1 MGRLIYGNDPELE
14 WVVQKYGGTSIGKYA
29 FQIAQDIIRETLRR
43 NRVAVVCSAR
53 STTSKV
59 AGTTTRL
66 IDIFNA
72 FEAARVRGVQH
83 SDSLAALRTSLDV
96 IIQEHIAATAPSLES
111 EDSRDRLAESLSL
124 QGQVTVSAVAE
135 ALTLSDYDYSFVQ
148 DRLISLGEK
157 LSCLSLLAILQ
168 DLGVEAEYVDLS
180 TILPRRG
187 PLAVRAGDAAYAEL
201 STVIAA
207 RLLAY
212 GPRVPVITGF
222 FGHNPGGGM
231 LASEIGRG
239 YTDLCAA
246 LCAVGLGA
254 AELQIWKEVDGIM
267 TADPS
272 RVARAQ
278 LIPRMSLAEA
288 AALTQHG
295 SEVVHALAIRHLT
308 AAAPTAIALTIR
320 NVKRPLAL
328 GTMVRRADDDDD
340 DDDDDKC
347 ESSYTD
353 SDTDCASLKF
363 AATFC
368 RAITAKDDACILHS
382 TTVQLIT
389 TSTSQLSPSSS
400 VKRPSRFSL
409 SSAKRILLG
418 QNKVAT
424 SQTASII
431 TLICNRADG
440 TCPLASRVLAI
451 LKAASIESTL
461 LPLDDS
467 GCVSCVVPSPDT
479 RRAMNLLHGQLC
491 LLRD

>member
-29 FQIAQDIIRETLRR
+29 FRIAQDIIRETLRR

-135 ALTLSDYDYSFVQ
+135 ALTLSDYDYDLVQ

-168 DLGVEAEYVDLS
+168 DLTRSTDRVLHQGVEAEYVDLS

-207 RLLAY
+207 RLLAC

-222 FGHNPGGGM
+222 FGHNPGGGGGGM

-295 SEVVHALAIRHLT
+295 SEVVHALAIRHLAA
-308 AAAPTAIALTIR
+308 AAAPTAITLSIR

-328 GTMVRRADDDDD
+328 GTIVRRAD

-368 RAITAKDDACILHS
+368 RAITAKDDACILHHVSIVAVLFCQETKSVLSVVCEKNTAGTEQSGHLADCQHHYFDMQSRRWYFSIGEPGACDFESCEYRVYS
-382 TTVQLIT
+382 T
-389 TSTSQLSPSSS
+389 
-400 VKRPSRFSL
+400 
-409 SSAKRILLG
+409 
-418 QNKVAT
+418 
-424 SQTASII
+424 
-431 TLICNRADG
+431 
-440 TCPLASRVLAI
+440 
-451 LKAASIESTL
+451 AAR
-461 LPLDDS
+461 
-467 GCVSCVVPSPDT
+467 GG
-479 RRAMNLLHGQLC
+479 R
-491 LLRD
+491 

>member
-72 FEAARVRGVQH
+72 FEAARLRGVQH
-83 SDSLAALRTSLDV
+83 SDSLAALRTSLDS

-111 EDSRDRLAESLSL
+111 ENSRDRLAEILSL
-124 QGQVTVSAVAE
+124 QGQATVSAVAE
-135 ALTLSDYDYSFVQ
+135 ALTLSDYDYNLVQ

-180 TILPRRG
+180 TILPRGG

-207 RLLAY
+207 RLLAC

-222 FGHNPGGGM
+222 FGHNPGGGGGGGGM

-288 AALTQHG
+288 AALTRHG
-295 SEVVHALAIRHLT
+295 SEVVHALAIRHLA
-308 AAAPTAIALTIR
+308 AAAPTAIALSIK

-328 GTMVRRADDDDD
+328 GTIVRRADDD

-382 TTVQLIT
+382 TAVQLVT

-400 VKRPSRFSL
+400 VKKRPSRFSL
-409 SSAKRILLG
+409 SSAKRLLLG
-418 QNKVAT
+418 QNKLAT

-431 TLICNRADG
+431 TLICNRANG

-451 LKAASIESTL
+451 LKAASIESAL
-461 LPLDDS
+461 LPL
-467 GCVSCVVPSPDT
+467 GEYILNV
-479 RRAMNLLHGQLC
+479 LY
-491 LLRD
+491 

>member
-1 MGRLIYGNDPELE
+1 MGRLKHSNDPELE

-29 FQIAQDIIRETLRR
+29 FQWRAPRHGRHNTWLLVSIDK
-43 NRVAVVCSAR
+43 
-53 STTSKV
+53 STRLFGMKQIQSTGDTDNSEY
-59 AGTTTRL
+59 RL

-96 IIQEHIAATAPSLES
+96 IIQEHMTATAPSLGS
-111 EDSRDRLAESLSL
+111 KTCRDRLAERLSL
-124 QGQVTVSAVAE
+124 QGQATVSAVAE
-135 ALTLSDYDYSFVQ
+135 ALTLSDYDYDLVQ

-168 DLGVEAEYVDLS
+168 DLGVEAEYVNLS
-180 TILPRRG
+180 TILPRG
-187 PLAVRAGDAAYAEL
+187 PLAVRAGNAAAYAEL
-201 STVIAA
+201 STAIAA
-207 RLLAY
+207 RLLAC

-222 FGHNPGGGM
+222 FGHNSSGGM
-231 LASEIGRG
+231 LASEVGRG

-278 LIPRMSLAEA
+278 LIPHMSLAEA

-295 SEVVHALAIRHLT
+295 SEVVHALAIRHV
-308 AAAPTAIALTIR
+308 AAAPTAIALSIR

-328 GTMVRRADDDDD
+328 GTIVRRA
-340 DDDDDKC
+340 DDKC

-363 AATFC
+363 GATFC
-368 RAITAKDDACILHS
+368 RAITAKDDACILHL
-382 TTVQLIT
+382 T
-389 TSTSQLSPSSS
+389 
-400 VKRPSRFSL
+400 
-409 SSAKRILLG
+409 
-418 QNKVAT
+418 
-424 SQTASII
+424 
-431 TLICNRADG
+431 
-440 TCPLASRVLAI
+440 
-451 LKAASIESTL
+451 IEQA
-461 LPLDDS
+461 DDS
-467 GCVSCVVPSPDT
+467 GCISCVVPSPDT
-479 RRAMNLLHGQLC
+479 LRAMNLLHGRLC

>member
-1 MGRLIYGNDPELE
+1 MGQLMHSNDPELE

-29 FQIAQDIIRETLRR
+29 FQIAQDIIRETLGR

-83 SDSLAALRTSLDV
+83 SDSLAALRTSLDI
-96 IIQEHIAATAPSLES
+96 IIQEHITATAPSLGS
-111 EDSRDRLAESLSL
+111 KTCRDRLAERLSL
-124 QGQVTVSAVAE
+124 QGQATVSAVAE
-135 ALTLSDYDYSFVQ
+135 ALTLSDYDYDLVQ

-168 DLGVEAEYVDLS
+168 DLGVEAEYVNLS
-180 TILPRRG
+180 TILPRG
-187 PLAVRAGDAAYAEL
+187 PFAVRAGNAAAYAEL
-201 STVIAA
+201 STAIAA
-207 RLLAY
+207 RLLAC

-222 FGHNPGGGM
+222 FGHNSSGGM
-231 LASEIGRG
+231 LASEVGRG

-278 LIPRMSLAEA
+278 LIPHMSLAEA

-295 SEVVHALAIRHLT
+295 SEVVHALAIRHV
-308 AAAPTAIALTIR
+308 AAAPTAVALSIR

-328 GTMVRRADDDDD
+328 GTIVRRADD
-340 DDDDDKC
+340 KR

-363 AATFC
+363 GATFC
-368 RAITAKDDACILHS
+368 RAITAKDDACILH
-382 TTVQLIT
+382 
-389 TSTSQLSPSSS
+389 
-400 VKRPSRFSL
+400 
-409 SSAKRILLG
+409 AK
-418 QNKVAT
+418 
-424 SQTASII
+424 
-431 TLICNRADG
+431 
-440 TCPLASRVLAI
+440 
-451 LKAASIESTL
+451 
-461 LPLDDS
+461 
-467 GCVSCVVPSPDT
+467 
-479 RRAMNLLHGQLC
+479 
-491 LLRD
+491 

>member
-29 FQIAQDIIRETLRR
+29 FQ
-43 NRVAVVCSAR
+43 
-53 STTSKV
+53 
-59 AGTTTRL
+59 G
-66 IDIFNA
+66 NA
-72 FEAARVRGVQH
+72 ATESGCRGVLGTEHNVQSGGHHDSH
-83 SDSLAALRTSLDV
+83 SDSLAALRTSLDI

-111 EDSRDRLAESLSL
+111 KNSRDRLAESLSL
-124 QGQVTVSAVAE
+124 QGQATVSAVAE
-135 ALTLSDYDYSFVQ
+135 ALTLSDYDYNLVQ

-168 DLGVEAEYVDLS
+168 DLTRSTDRVLHQGVEAEYVDLS

-207 RLLAY
+207 RLLAC

-222 FGHNPGGGM
+222 FGHNPGGGGGGM

-272 RVARAQ
+272 RVARAR
-278 LIPRMSLAEA
+278 LIPHMSLAEA
-288 AALTQHG
+288 AALTRHG
-295 SEVVHALAIRHLT
+295 SEVVHALAIRHLAA
-308 AAAPTAIALTIR
+308 AAAPTAIALSIR

-328 GTMVRRADDDDD
+328 GTMVMRADDDDD

-353 SDTDCASLKF
+353 SDTDCASLNATRHYKHVSIVAVLF
-363 AATFC
+363 CQETKSVLSVVCQKTTAGTEQIGHVADCQHHYFGMQSRQWYLSIGEPGACDFESCEYKVYSTAA
-368 RAITAKDDACILHS
+368 R
-382 TTVQLIT
+382 
-389 TSTSQLSPSSS
+389 
-400 VKRPSRFSL
+400 
-409 SSAKRILLG
+409 
-418 QNKVAT
+418 
-424 SQTASII
+424 
-431 TLICNRADG
+431 
-440 TCPLASRVLAI
+440 
-451 LKAASIESTL
+451 
-461 LPLDDS
+461 
-467 GCVSCVVPSPDT
+467 
-479 RRAMNLLHGQLC
+479 
-491 LLRD
+491 

>member
-29 FQIAQDIIRETLRR
+29 FQIAQDIIR
-43 NRVAVVCSAR
+43 
-53 STTSKV
+53 
-59 AGTTTRL
+59 
-66 IDIFNA
+66 
-72 FEAARVRGVQH
+72 
-83 SDSLAALRTSLDV
+83 LAALTEFLH
-96 IIQEHIAATAPSLES
+96 Q
-111 EDSRDRLAESLSL
+111 
-124 QGQVTVSAVAE
+124 
-135 ALTLSDYDYSFVQ
+135 
-148 DRLISLGEK
+148 
-157 LSCLSLLAILQ
+157 
-168 DLGVEAEYVDLS
+168 GVEAEYVDLS
-180 TILPRRG
+180 TILPRGG

-207 RLLAY
+207 RLLAC

-222 FGHNPGGGM
+222 FGHNPGGGGGGGM

-288 AALTQHG
+288 AALTRHG
-295 SEVVHALAIRHLT
+295 SEVVHALAIRHLA
-308 AAAPTAIALTIR
+308 AAAPTAIALSIK

-328 GTMVRRADDDDD
+328 GTIVRRADDDD

-368 RAITAKDDACILHS
+368 RAITAKDDACILHHHNFDMQS
-382 TTVQLIT
+382 RQWYLSIGEPGACDFESREYRVYTT
-389 TSTSQLSPSSS
+389 
-400 VKRPSRFSL
+400 
-409 SSAKRILLG
+409 
-418 QNKVAT
+418 
-424 SQTASII
+424 
-431 TLICNRADG
+431 
-440 TCPLASRVLAI
+440 
-451 LKAASIESTL
+451 AA
-461 LPLDDS
+461 
-467 GCVSCVVPSPDT
+467 
-479 RRAMNLLHGQLC
+479 R
-491 LLRD
+491 

>member
-29 FQIAQDIIRETLRR
+29 FQGNAATESG
-43 NRVAVVCSAR
+43 CSG
-53 STTSKV
+53 V
-59 AGTTTRL
+59 LGTEH
-66 IDIFNA
+66 N
-72 FEAARVRGVQH
+72 VQSGGHHDSH

-368 RAITAKDDACILHS
+368 RAITAKDDACILHHVSIVAVLFCQETKSVLSVVCEKNTAGTEQSGHLADCQHHYFDMQSRRWYLSIGEPGACDFESCEYRVYS
-382 TTVQLIT
+382 TA
-389 TSTSQLSPSSS
+389 P
-400 VKRPSRFSL
+400 R
-409 SSAKRILLG
+409 
-418 QNKVAT
+418 
-424 SQTASII
+424 
-431 TLICNRADG
+431 
-440 TCPLASRVLAI
+440 
-451 LKAASIESTL
+451 
-461 LPLDDS
+461 
-467 GCVSCVVPSPDT
+467 
-479 RRAMNLLHGQLC
+479 
-491 LLRD
+491 